1 MKREQIRKNNKQKIE
16 YVENTYGK
24 DISLVIQLLYWFYLY
39 QDLYIY
45 SDELLKTEI
54 IKLVYENFS
63 EYIKIDLFVKCDEP
77 IVNLCDKH
85 LKEFKKKFNKKITY
99 RNKKQYKFYKDNCED
114 KCDKCKCHYKFGG
127 KFKFNITFG
136 DVNFLLSLPY
146 ENARTFLPKYYFT
159 KNFQII
165 AKLQDCKDLEET
177 MHDLDLQCDVDN
189 IVDFINDNFDDVL
202 SKFYKRFKK
211 D

>member
-1 MKREQIRKNNKQKIE
+1 M
-16 YVENTYGK
+16 
-24 DISLVIQLLYWFYLY
+24 
-39 QDLYIY
+39 
-45 SDELLKTEI
+45 
-54 IKLVYENFS
+54 
-63 EYIKIDLFVKCDEP
+63 
-77 IVNLCDKH
+77 
-85 LKEFKKKFNKKITY
+85 
-99 RNKKQYKFYKDNCED
+99 
-114 KCDKCKCHYKFGG
+114 
-127 KFKFNITFG
+127 
-136 DVNFLLSLPY
+136 LSLPY

-177 MHDLDLQCDVDN
+177 MHDLDLQCDVDS